1 MDPFGDDNAVEEG
14 VSQEIGDFVP
24 SRVAIGDFY
33 EVEPVETET
42 TDTYENQMEA
52 SQTFEASHHQMEE
65 SSGYSFEQYGEGPVH
80 APTSMESSGH
90 IPFIEEENELTVF
103 MREYEQ
109 KIALKAQEQEQ
120 VAVECKAKAE
130 EGMAQFVAERQRIK
144 EAKMQA
150 NRVVEQAALEKMA
163 ADLESENP
171 WERVVTLVD
180 LEMNRKKK
188 LEALD
193 TKKDSKEQDPKLV
206 AVPAKKTSVD
216 EEDVSRM
223 RQMFVQ
229 LKTAPLE
236 QTRASAV
243 AAN

>member
-1 MDPFGDDNAVEEG
+1 
-14 VSQEIGDFVP
+14 
-24 SRVAIGDFY
+24 
-33 EVEPVETET
+33 
-42 TDTYENQMEA
+42 MEA
-52 SQTFEASHHQMEE
+52 SQTFEDSHHHMEE
-65 SSGYSFEQYGEGPVH
+65 SSGYSFEQYGEGP
-80 APTSMESSGH
+80 T
-90 IPFIEEENELTVF
+90 FYYWRRKELTILIVGSVF

-206 AVPAKKTSVD
+206 AVPAKKTSMD

-236 QTRASAV
+236 QTRANAV